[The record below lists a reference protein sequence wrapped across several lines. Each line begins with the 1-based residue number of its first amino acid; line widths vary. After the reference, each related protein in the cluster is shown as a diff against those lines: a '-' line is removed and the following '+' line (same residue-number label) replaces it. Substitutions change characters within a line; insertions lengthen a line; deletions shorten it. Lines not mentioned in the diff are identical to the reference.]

1 MLKKILIV
9 GLILLAIGIGVAAY
23 LWNKPHR
30 TAENEKPVATLTAEN
45 LFTQFSSD
53 EKTALT
59 NYLDKTVQVKGTVNN
74 VVQVESGNSFDT
86 KLTLATSDMLAEIV
100 CLMKTGEDVST
111 LQSGTVVAIKGICIG
126 YNTDVQLQQ
135 CVVVKE

>member
-9 GLILLAIGIGVAAY
+9 GLILLAIGIGIGAY

-45 LFTQFSSD
+45 LFVEFS
-53 EKTALT
+53 ETEQAAQGK
-59 NYLDKTVQVKGTVNN
+59 YLDKTIQVSGTINN
-74 VVQVESGNSFDT
+74 VSTTETGDT
-86 KLTLATSDMLAEIV
+86 KVTLATSDMLAEIV
-100 CLMKTGEDVST
+100 CLMKAGENVGALT
-111 LQSGTVVAIKGICIG
+111 SGTVVAIKGICIG